1 MARKPDMP
9 SEFAHFLRDIG
20 IRAFDHVASRLE
32 QEIRPDEGMVRRLA
46 RQWNTLLPA
55 EKERFFG
62 YVVSAAEL
70 AVAAA
75 PALSVGL
82 AKAARVRRATRPK
95 KAAEG
100 PVEEGAPRRYYDP
113 ADAEATLPG
122 KGRKKKKSD
131 TIIDVETVSTSS
143 DKSETKKKS
152 GKT

>member
-20 IRAFDHVASRLE
+20 IRAFDRVALRLE
-32 QEIRPDEGMVRRLA
+32 LEIRPDEGMVRKLA
-46 RQWNTLLPA
+46 RQWNTLPPA

-82 AKAARVRRATRPK
+82 ATAAKVHRATRLK
-95 KAAEG
+95 KTPAG
-100 PVEEGAPRRYYDP
+100 PVGEGAPRRYYDP

-122 KGRKKKKSD
+122 KGGKKKKLD

-143 DKSETKKKS
+143 DQYETKKKS
-152 GKT
+152 SKM